1 MLDDE
6 SISQDTLAVLERSG
20 TRIQFVVSKA
30 VTLDGKDYKVLLWDE
45 DYMLVGLADEFLNS
59 EFDSKI
65 VSDII
70 RELDELEPT
79 QVDQEEYVRERSKEL
94 LIDALEN
101 IIEESSVIIS
111 THPHRWYKSSAAFK
125 YNFFKF
131 IFLRKVAPLLYK
143 IPPFKYLINRFYYL
157 AKRF

>member
-1 MLDDE
+1 MLDDG
-6 SISQDTLAVLERSG
+6 SISHDTLAVLERSG

-45 DYMLVGLADEFLNS
+45 DYMLIGLADEFLNS

-70 RELDELEPT
+70 RELDELEPN

-94 LIDALEN
+94 LIEALEN
-101 IIEESSVIIS
+101 IIDALILAEDVPTETTNIDILIDKLLEED
-111 THPHRWYKSSAAFK
+111 
-125 YNFFKF
+125 
-131 IFLRKVAPLLYK
+131 
-143 IPPFKYLINRFYYL
+143 
-157 AKRF
+157 

>member
-6 SISQDTLAVLERSG
+6 SISHDTLAVLERSG

-45 DYMLVGLADEFLNS
+45 DYMLIGLADEFLNS

-70 RELDELEPT
+70 RELDEMEPT

-94 LIDALEN
+94 LIEALEN
-101 IIEESSVIIS
+101 IIDALILAEDVPTETTNIDILIDKLLEED
-111 THPHRWYKSSAAFK
+111 
-125 YNFFKF
+125 
-131 IFLRKVAPLLYK
+131 
-143 IPPFKYLINRFYYL
+143 
-157 AKRF
+157 

>member
-1 MLDDE
+1 MLDDG
-6 SISQDTLAVLERSG
+6 SISHDTLAVLERSG

-45 DYMLVGLADEFLNS
+45 DYMLIGLADEFLNS

-70 RELDELEPT
+70 RELDEMEPT

-94 LIDALEN
+94 LIEALEN
-101 IIEESSVIIS
+101 IIDALILAEDVPTETTNIDILIDKLLEED
-111 THPHRWYKSSAAFK
+111 
-125 YNFFKF
+125 
-131 IFLRKVAPLLYK
+131 
-143 IPPFKYLINRFYYL
+143 
-157 AKRF
+157 

>member
-1 MLDDE
+1 MMLDDE

-70 RELDELEPT
+70 RELDEMEPT
-79 QVDQEEYVRERSKEL
+79 QVDQEEYVRERSKDL

-101 IIEESSVIIS
+101 IIDALILTEDVPTETTNIDILIDKLLEED
-111 THPHRWYKSSAAFK
+111 
-125 YNFFKF
+125 
-131 IFLRKVAPLLYK
+131 
-143 IPPFKYLINRFYYL
+143 
-157 AKRF
+157 

>member
-101 IIEESSVIIS
+101 IIDALILTEDVPTETTNIDILIDKLLEED
-111 THPHRWYKSSAAFK
+111 
-125 YNFFKF
+125 
-131 IFLRKVAPLLYK
+131 
-143 IPPFKYLINRFYYL
+143 
-157 AKRF
+157 

>member
-6 SISQDTLAVLERSG
+6 SISHDTLAVLERSG

-30 VTLDGKDYKVLLWDE
+30 VTLDGKDYKVLLWDD
-45 DYMLVGLADEFLNS
+45 DYMLIGLADEFLNS

-70 RELDELEPT
+70 RELDELEPA

-101 IIEESSVIIS
+101 IIDALILTEDVPTETTNIDILIDKLLEED
-111 THPHRWYKSSAAFK
+111 
-125 YNFFKF
+125 
-131 IFLRKVAPLLYK
+131 
-143 IPPFKYLINRFYYL
+143 
-157 AKRF
+157 

>member
-6 SISQDTLAVLERSG
+6 SISHDTLAVLERSG

-30 VTLDGKDYKVLLWDE
+30 VTLDGKDYKELLWDE

-94 LIDALEN
+94 LIEALEN
-101 IIEESSVIIS
+101 IIDALILTEDVPTETTNIDILIDKLLEED
-111 THPHRWYKSSAAFK
+111 
-125 YNFFKF
+125 
-131 IFLRKVAPLLYK
+131 
-143 IPPFKYLINRFYYL
+143 
-157 AKRF
+157 

>member
-1 MLDDE
+1 VFGEVKQDRSWQGWWSMMLDDE
-6 SISQDTLAVLERSG
+6 SISHDTLAVLERSG

-30 VTLDGKDYKVLLWDE
+30 VTLDGKDYKVLLWDD
-45 DYMLVGLADEFLNS
+45 DYMLIGLADEFLNS

-70 RELDELEPT
+70 RELDELEPA

-101 IIEESSVIIS
+101 IIDALILTEDVPTETTNIDILIDKLLEED
-111 THPHRWYKSSAAFK
+111 
-125 YNFFKF
+125 
-131 IFLRKVAPLLYK
+131 
-143 IPPFKYLINRFYYL
+143 
-157 AKRF
+157 

>member
-6 SISQDTLAVLERSG
+6 SISHDTLAVLERSG

-65 VSDII
+65 VSEII
-70 RELDELEPT
+70 RELDEMEPT
-79 QVDQEEYVRERSKEL
+79 QVDQEEYVRERSKDL
-94 LIDALEN
+94 LIESLEN
-101 IIEESSVIIS
+101 IIDALILTEDVPTETTNIDILIDKLLEED
-111 THPHRWYKSSAAFK
+111 
-125 YNFFKF
+125 
-131 IFLRKVAPLLYK
+131 
-143 IPPFKYLINRFYYL
+143 
-157 AKRF
+157 

>member
-1 MLDDE
+1 MMLDDE
-6 SISQDTLAVLERSG
+6 SISHDTLAVLERSG

-70 RELDELEPT
+70 RELDELEPD
-79 QVDQEEYVRERSKEL
+79 QVDQEQYVRERSKEL
-94 LIDALEN
+94 LIEALEN
-101 IIEESSVIIS
+101 IIDALILTEDVPTETTNIDILIDKLLEED
-111 THPHRWYKSSAAFK
+111 
-125 YNFFKF
+125 
-131 IFLRKVAPLLYK
+131 
-143 IPPFKYLINRFYYL
+143 
-157 AKRF
+157 

>member
-6 SISQDTLAVLERSG
+6 SISHDTLAVLERSG

-45 DYMLVGLADEFLNS
+45 DYMLIGLADEFLNS

-70 RELDELEPT
+70 RELDELEPN

-94 LIDALEN
+94 LIEALEN
-101 IIEESSVIIS
+101 IIDALILAEDVPTETTNIDILIDKLLEED
-111 THPHRWYKSSAAFK
+111 
-125 YNFFKF
+125 
-131 IFLRKVAPLLYK
+131 
-143 IPPFKYLINRFYYL
+143 
-157 AKRF
+157 

>member
-6 SISQDTLAVLERSG
+6 SISHDTLAVLERSG

-70 RELDELEPT
+70 RELDEMEPD
-79 QVDQEEYVRERSKEL
+79 QVDQEQYVRERSKEL
-94 LIDALEN
+94 LIEALEN
-101 IIEESSVIIS
+101 IIDALILTEDVPTETTNIDILIDKLLEED
-111 THPHRWYKSSAAFK
+111 
-125 YNFFKF
+125 
-131 IFLRKVAPLLYK
+131 
-143 IPPFKYLINRFYYL
+143 
-157 AKRF
+157 